1 MSDPGSDDTGSDGLG
16 SGDTDKGASP
26 PAREGYPGPMAYAGI
41 GMLNAIC
48 LVLGGGLGWLLDRA
62 IGTLPIFLLLGLL
75 AGAALGV
82 LGTRAELRRY
92 GRQG

>member
-1 MSDPGSDDTGSDGLG
+1 MV
-16 SGDTDKGASP
+16 
-26 PAREGYPGPMAYAGI
+26 YAGI

-48 LVLGGGLGWLLDRA
+48 LILGGALGWLADRA
-62 IGTLPIFLLLGLL
+62 LGTLPLFMLIGLL

-82 LGTRAELRRY
+82 IGTRAELRRY